1 MPPIV
6 LLGVDRQ
13 QAHRM
18 EGVCAIRI
26 RRESLLTTELRI
38 KKSFGSQMI
47 EAGLAKRAEA
57 GDIA

>member
-1 MPPIV
+1 
-6 LLGVDRQ
+6 
-13 QAHRM
+13 M

-26 RRESLLTTELRI
+26 RRESLLATELRI

-47 EAGLAKRAEA
+47 EAGLAKRGGT